1 MTGYMNPDGSA
12 LAGGLLPGSG
22 GQALA
27 LDASGN
33 LKVISENSAAL
44 PVVTEDTIRA
54 FIIAGQGF
62 NATTGKVSAA
72 NANQAVSFFSPV
84 GNTKNVLLYSLE
96 IMYNNANA
104 ITHDVRLASADPNY
118 PNACSI
124 SNMKQATGV
133 ASSLVNATYSTAT
146 VAASGVNL
154 LAAPMTGQNLTAQ
167 VFENGAVLFFPAGT
181 ANGVVAFLGNT
192 GSGLFSVTLRWLEF

>member
-124 SNMKQATGV
+124 VNMKQAAGV
-133 ASSLVNATYSTAT
+133 ASSLVNATYSAAT
-146 VAASGVNL
+146 VAASGANL

-167 VFENGAVLFFPAGT
+167 VFENGALLFFPAGT

>member
-12 LAGGLLPGSG
+12 LAGALLPGGG

-54 FIIAGQGF
+54 YIIAGQGF

-124 SNMKQATGV
+124 SNTHG
-133 ASSLVNATYSTAT
+133 LRNE
-146 VAASGVNL
+146 
-154 LAAPMTGQNLTAQ
+154 LAEMN
-167 VFENGAVLFFPAGT
+167 F
-181 ANGVVAFLGNT
+181 
-192 GSGLFSVTLRWLEF
+192 